1 MKKKSLYRLLLP
13 LLGLFIIINDTWGGT
28 YSLHIYYQPLREF
41 SSLRQKLGETVGIAP
56 FQDRRSDKEYIAH
69 YTSPRRVSNYFK
81 SDPFPLEKAI
91 RDSLSQAFPRYGV
104 KTVSVSEWSG
114 KQESMKNIEADSI
127 LAVEIKRFWMEGITT
142 RAKTKMNTSVYL
154 VIHLGVKKVGK
165 VFTRNV
171 FIAKERA
178 IARLTPE
185 EVEQTFN
192 QILTNIFD
200 NFLSNP
206 YEI

>member
-1 MKKKSLYRLLLP
+1 MKRRSLYRLLIP
-13 LLGLFIIINDTWGGT
+13 WLGLFIINDAWGGT
-28 YSLHIYYQPLREF
+28 YSLHIYYQTLREI
-41 SSLRQKLGETVGIAP
+41 SSLRQKLGGTIGIAP
-56 FQDRRSDKEYIAH
+56 FQDKRSDKEYIGH
-69 YTSPRRVSNYFK
+69 HTSPRRVSNYFK

-91 RDSLSQAFPRYGV
+91 RDSLSQALSRYGV
-104 KTVSVSEWSG
+104 KTVPISEWSG
-114 KQESMKNIEADSI
+114 KQESMKNIEVDSI
-127 LAVEIKRFWMEGITT
+127 LTIEIKRFWMEGTAT
-142 RAKTKMNTSVYL
+142 QSKTKMNTSVYL
-154 VIHLGVKKVGK
+154 VIHLGVKKAGR

-171 FIAKERA
+171 FVGKERT